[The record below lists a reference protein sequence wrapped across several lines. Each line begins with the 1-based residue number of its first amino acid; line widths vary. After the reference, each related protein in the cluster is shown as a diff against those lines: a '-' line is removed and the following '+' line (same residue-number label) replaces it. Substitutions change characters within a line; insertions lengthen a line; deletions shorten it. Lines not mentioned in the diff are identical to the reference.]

1 MNEKSISALYGDS
14 TINLSEMIWLV
25 LSKWR
30 RILVWILIFSVLFC
44 LLSILGSVNKLRNES
59 FIAQNMA
66 TNNHLL
72 QNYESTKTK
81 LEARMQTLSQE
92 INQAHDYEAN
102 SSLFAIDPYHVF
114 FCEVSYYIDAGFQ
127 IIPDA
132 AYQDPNY
139 TIPVVNAYQ
148 VALSQLSPEGILGEL
163 SGNRSE
169 IEYDSRSSFISVSVS
184 RVSEPDCS
192 GLSNVK
198 TDVLS
203 TDSPAGQIMS
213 IRVIGGSEEQCD
225 ALVDAVE
232 SAVSENEARIR
243 QTIHDYKITLLGTNR
258 YQTKSDELILLH
270 NTFLNDLDQLN
281 TEMSSTLD
289 QYNSLRRPSLKSLDA
304 SYVLKEA
311 VKAAVLGVVAGFFI
325 VVIWLCL
332 KYVIDGKVVDPESA
346 AYIFRSEV
354 LAFFPR
360 DRKYLKIDRQI
371 RSHLNLPSGSEP
383 EKMLKLAASNLNRSL
398 GTAHTVLVAGTVG
411 REIAE
416 SFSRELGALLPDRSF
431 VAGGNL
437 INDGSTIDALDQSD
451 AVILVEGVSVS
462 YRKDIGKE
470 LRMISGSGK
479 AFLGFLFLELP
490 QK

>member
-66 TNNHLL
+66 TNNYLL

-192 GLSNVK
+192 SLSNVK

-332 KYVIDGKVVDPESA
+332 KYVT
-346 AYIFRSEV
+346 
-354 LAFFPR
+354 
-360 DRKYLKIDRQI
+360 
-371 RSHLNLPSGSEP
+371 

-462 YRKDIGKE
+462 YCKDIGKE